1 MGQTQ
6 NTFHPVSPPGRL
18 RPASGIEN
26 ACKNK
31 PYVLPR
37 MPNLDVITDVSK
49 LSIASIMEKYPAYF
63 TKEIICDDEILEVDD
78 IYNANRRME
87 LLNAPISASLQPL
100 LRERRVDFFRNGFNI
115 DLQTNEAASKNVSEY
130 RRKYSNELIKM
141 DRWCD
146 KCELEKEMRNAYD
159 LWVTQGR
166 FACEIRP
173 PLAELG
179 VDELPFMCRNV
190 PAEDTHNPIIN
201 IKTEQI
207 LAIKIT
213 DIGSNGV
220 DLLSD
225 AMVYGRRYAEPMETR
240 YRFHGRSAIED
251 LSQMVDEQ
259 ANDVSALAANFNR
272 ANIESFRSG
281 NRSIRENRSEL
292 ARNAFEL
299 KREEK
304 RVIQCFEEQLLTPLL
319 SHLTG
324 IPVQYLPVKAVV
336 QAR

>member
-1 MGQTQ
+1 
-6 NTFHPVSPPGRL
+6 
-18 RPASGIEN
+18 
-26 ACKNK
+26 
-31 PYVLPR
+31 
-37 MPNLDVITDVSK
+37 MPNLDAITNVSQ
-49 LSIASIMEKYPAYF
+49 LSKNSIMKKYPDYF
-63 TKEIICDDEILEVDD
+63 TEEIIYENEIREVDD
-78 IYNANRRME
+78 IYKADRRRE
-87 LLNAPISASLQPL
+87 LPKTPISASLQPL
-100 LRERRVDFFRNGFNI
+100 LRERRVGFLRNGFNI
-115 DLQTNEAASKNVSEY
+115 DLQTNEAASNVSEY

-146 KCELEKEMRNAYD
+146 ELDLEKEMRNAYG
-159 LWVTQGR
+159 LWITQGR

-190 PAEDTHNPIIN
+190 SAEDTHNPIIN

-213 DIGSNGV
+213 DIGGNGV

-251 LSQMVDEQ
+251 LSQMAGEQ
-259 ANDVSALAANFNR
+259 ADDVSALAANFNR

-281 NRSIRENRSEL
+281 NKSIRENRSEL
-292 ARNAFEL
+292 ARNTFKP

-324 IPVQYLPVKAVV
+324 MPVQYLPVKAVV